1 MSTTIYNLVKG
12 HQEQIFLFKGHTP
25 VVVTGN
31 EKDIKQE
38 PYGGMKE
45 VLIQDLL
52 AKEIAYDMNIR
63 ILSFKPG
70 AHMVILKHT
79 FKNMVLRFKRARM
92 YNVDNAYVPQSN
104 YL

>member
-1 MSTTIYNLVKG
+1 MRKTSNK
-12 HQEQIFLFKGHTP
+12 
-25 VVVTGN
+25 N
-31 EKDIKQE
+31 

-70 AHMVILKHT
+70 AHMVTLKHT
-79 FKNMVLRFKRARM
+79 FKNMVVRFKRAR
-92 YNVDNAYVPQSN
+92 YV
-104 YL
+104 